1 MSKEPNNM
9 SNKALRTLNSYILL
23 FVHLNEVKTFLRIG
37 QTWEILKL
45 SMQSFPLLDNNIL
58 NLPKMAQE
66 FDKDKKITLI

>member
-23 FVHLNEVKTFLRIG
+23 SVHLNEVKTFLRIG
-37 QTWEILKL
+37 QTWKILKL